1 MDSGYYPLKLSAASS
16 SVEQDSLIVF
26 IDTPI
31 SWEMAMLVK
40 DSASGKLAVRVFD
53 QQGCE
58 DDFCS
63 YVLSVRRTTP
73 YK

>member
-26 IDTPI
+26 IDTQI

-40 DSASGKLAVRVFD
+40 DFT
-53 QQGCE
+53 
-58 DDFCS
+58 
-63 YVLSVRRTTP
+63 LSLNTSSRKVGSESF
-73 YK
+73 